1 VVSSPSRRP
10 PAYLAIADDLRG
22 RIERRELSGGDRL
35 PTERQLV
42 EEFGVARMTVR
53 HALDI
58 LQMEGLI
65 ERRRGRTGGTFI
77 RSIPP
82 VIELTRMEGLIPQLR
97 DHGLEVPPEVL
108 EAGLVPA
115 EPVVAESLDVPLGE
129 KVVQIV
135 RLWTAG
141 DTPFVVEN
149 AYFPAALV
157 PGMLDQD
164 LSRSLH
170 ELLDAT
176 WDLRPVVKTETLV
189 PGVAS
194 SWEQHVLGVTRSL
207 PLLRICRTATTR
219 DGVPV
224 EYSEDVL
231 RADVAH
237 IRVVTRPHDQ
247 DD

>member
-1 VVSSPSRRP
+1 MVSSPSRRP

-22 RIERRELSGGDRL
+22 RIERHDLSDGDRL
-35 PTERQLV
+35 PTERELV
-42 EEFGVARMTVR
+42 KEFGVARMTIR

-77 RSIPP
+77 RSLPP
-82 VIELTRMEGLIPQLR
+82 VVELTCMEGIIPQLR
-97 DHGLEVPPEVL
+97 AHGLEVDSEVL
-108 EAGLVPA
+108 ESGLVPA
-115 EPVVAESLDVPLGE
+115 GPVVAEALGLLVGE
-129 KVVQIV
+129 KVVQLV
-135 RLWTAG
+135 RLRSAR
-141 DTPFVVEN
+141 DTPLIVETT
-149 AYFPAALV
+149 YFPAALV
-157 PGMLDQD
+157 PGMLDHD
-164 LSRSLH
+164 LSGSLY

-176 WDLRPVVKTETLV
+176 WDLRPVAKTETLV

-194 SWEQHVLGVTRSL
+194 SWEQNVLGVTRSL

-231 RADVAH
+231 RSDIAH
-237 IRVVTRPHDQ
+237 IRVVTDQ
-247 DD
+247 ESGT